1 MTLRKSGLAVLV
13 GLSVLAVDVAGGD
26 EAELVA
32 EARSRASAF
41 GADLQATLKSAIQA
55 GGLTQG
61 IEVCKSA
68 APALADQHSVESW
81 SIGRTA
87 LRVRNPGNAPDAWQ
101 TEQLKMM
108 SAAPIQ
114 DGRPAS
120 VWRTRDHE
128 GQPMFEYMQAIP
140 TGEVCLKCHGDNV
153 SEGVQQT
160 LTELYPDDQAT
171 GFGLGDLRG
180 AFVIRYW
187 PVADQ

>member
-1 MTLRKSGLAVLV
+1 MMTRQTWLAVTA
-13 GLSVLAVDVAGGD
+13 GLTMLAADAAAAG

-32 EARSRASAF
+32 EARSRASGFAS
-41 GADLQATLKSAIQA
+41 DLQATLKGAIQA

-68 APALADQHSVESW
+68 APALADQHSVEGW

-87 LRVRNPGNAPDAWQ
+87 LRVRNPGNVADAWQ
-101 TEQLKMM
+101 TEQLEQMV
-108 SAAPIQ
+108 AAPMQ

-120 VWRTRDHE
+120 VWRMTERE

-140 TGEVCLKCHGDNV
+140 TGEVCLKCHGQSLSDD
-153 SEGVQQT
+153 VQQS
-160 LTELYPDDQAT
+160 LAELYPDDQAT

-180 AFVIRYW
+180 AFVVRYW
-187 PVADQ
+187 PVVGQ